1 MAKNESKYFNTA
13 LLMDEALLQLLQK
26 KDFEYITIKE
36 LCKKA
41 GVNRSTF
48 YLHYE
53 NMNDLLKESMEM
65 LEKKFYASFASVIDE
80 KPKDSYYITP
90 SYLRPYLEFVKENRI
105 VYRLICEKTSLF
117 ETKNTLNKLY
127 KTIFQP
133 ILESHNVPKERQAI
147 IFSYYFGGI
156 TSMIKKWVAL
166 DCEASIEDMMEM
178 IMGCLDHE

>member
-90 SYLRPYLEFVKENRI
+90 IYLRPYLEFVKENRI
-105 VYRLICEKTSLF
+105 IYHLICEKTSLF
-117 ETKNTLNKLY
+117 ETQKTLNRLY

-133 ILESHNVPKERQAI
+133 ILESHNVLKERQPI
-147 IFSYYFGGI
+147 IFAYYFGGVS
-156 TSMIKKWVAL
+156 SMIQKWVSL
-166 DCEASIEDMMEM
+166 DCEASVEDMMEM

>member
-1 MAKNESKYFNTA
+1 MAKNDSKYFNTA

-53 NMNDLLKESMEM
+53 NMSDILKESMEM
-65 LEKKFYASFASVIDE
+65 LEKKFYSSSSSVDR
-80 KPKDSYYITP
+80 PKDSYYITP
-90 SYLRPYLEFVKENRI
+90 DYLKPYLEFVKENKI
-105 VYRLICEKTSLF
+105 VYRLICEKTNLF
-117 ETKNTLNKLY
+117 ETQKTLNRLY
-127 KTIFQP
+127 NNIFQP
-133 ILESHNVPKERQAI
+133 ILESHHVPKEKQAI

-156 TSMIKKWVAL
+156 TSMIQKWVSQ
-166 DCEASIEDMMEM
+166 DCLVDVDDMVKM
-178 IMGCLDHE
+178 IIGCLDHE

>member
-65 LEKKFYASFASVIDE
+65 LEKKFYSSFSSVMNE

-90 SYLRPYLEFVKENRI
+90 DYLKPYLEFVKENRI
-105 VYRLICEKTSLF
+105 IYRLICEKTNLF
-117 ETKNTLNKLY
+117 ETQKTLNRLY
-127 KTIFQP
+127 KNIFQP
-133 ILESHNVPKERQAI
+133 ILENHHVPKEKQAI
-147 IFSYYFGGI
+147 IFSYYFGGVS
-156 TSMIKKWVAL
+156 SMIRKWVFL
-166 DCEASIEDMMEM
+166 DCAVDVDDMMEM
-178 IMGCLDHE
+178 IIGCLDRE